1 MLNLERNFHAA
12 LDFVRDLV
20 EHDADLAAAVDAAAD
35 RFGLAPRALYAYFAM
50 GYRPKEAM

>member
-35 RFGLAPRALYAYFAM
+35 RWLQAQGGIDGSTDNHPS
-50 GYRPKEAM
+50 

>member
-50 GYRPKEAM
+50 GYKLEDQ